1 MGTYSLIILGN
12 GFDVALGIPT
22 RYSQFYANSQE
33 LREMAAHGNHLCQ
46 HVLDH
51 IRNEL
56 WSDLESGLYHY
67 SLGLTQRYG
76 EGNQTE
82 ATRFEREFNEL
93 RTALFNYLNEVSGT
107 FVDVS
112 TEAAVLGLNIEW
124 HALEPQYLTFNYSIN
139 TANTAS
145 MNDRYILNADDSLN
159 ELRFI
164 YQHGSIYNMQENA
177 NRNPNEIVVGIDR
190 YTQEVEPAHS
200 FLYKDQQQLHNLES
214 TFNFI
219 REKRLYVVY
228 GCSVGDSDATYF
240 REVFNHEQQGKTFLI
255 YGYGPNAIETI
266 KANIERICGIKIKE
280 LEEKNHVDF
289 LDVQKVEETRMRTR
303 EIIQAYL
310 RSLG

>member
-1 MGTYSLIILGN
+1 METYSLIILGN

-33 LREMAAHGNHLCQ
+33 LREMAAHGNRLCQ
-46 HVLDH
+46 HILDH

-76 EGNQTE
+76 EGNQAETI
-82 ATRFEREFNEL
+82 RFEREFNEL
-93 RTALFNYLNEVSGT
+93 RTALFNYLNEVSGI

-145 MNDRYILNADDSLN
+145 MNDRYILN

-164 YQHGSIYNMQENA
+164 YQHGSIYNIQETE
-177 NRNPNEIVVGIDR
+177 NRHPNEIVVGIDR
-190 YTQEVEPAHS
+190 YTQVVEPLHS
-200 FLYKDQQQLHNLES
+200 FLYKDQQRLHDLES
-214 TFNFI
+214 TFAYI
-219 REKRLYVVY
+219 RGKRLYIVY

-240 REVFNHEQQGKTFLI
+240 REVFNRDQQGKFFLI

-266 KANIERICGIKIKE
+266 KANIEGICGIRINE
-280 LEEKNHVDF
+280 FEENNHVDF
-289 LDVQKVEETRMRTR
+289 LDVQKVGETRMKTR
-303 EIIQAYL
+303 EIIQMYL
-310 RSLG
+310 RTLR